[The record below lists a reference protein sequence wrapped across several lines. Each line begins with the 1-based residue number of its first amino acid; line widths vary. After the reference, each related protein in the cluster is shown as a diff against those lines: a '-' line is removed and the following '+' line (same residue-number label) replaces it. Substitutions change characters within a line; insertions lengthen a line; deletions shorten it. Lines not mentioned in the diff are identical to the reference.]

1 MENIAYKRVLLK
13 LSGES
18 LAGSKG
24 TGIDFQKVLDTCEE
38 IKEIVRQRLIECRKE
53 KHLTQT
59 DVGLIVNKKKT
70 TVATWE
76 QGKTMPDIETLYNLA
91 KYYGKTINYMFGE
104 SDE

>member
-1 MENIAYKRVLLK
+1 MLK
-13 LSGES
+13 N
-18 LAGSKG
+18 
-24 TGIDFQKVLDTCEE
+24 EE

-53 KHLTQT
+53 QHLTQT